1 VPTSPRL
8 RGFARQ
14 LASAAPPSAECKR
27 LLAQLRERCPGLLPP
42 DPLATGAVGPEIAVS
57 REDVQKLLLE
67 AARQGSASEVVWV
80 QGDSELIVS
89 VGKVTVALEPG
100 LIVITIPVRCDQI
113 DGANIV
119 VPFAVGDAERP
130 AGMIV
135 ATEGRPRGPALIVD
149 AWGEALVAFAW
160 DLLLTITTAVA
171 DVSGADVD
179 GAGLI
184 PAAITATRDGVRVLT
199 MARHPFDRNMR

>member
-1 VPTSPRL
+1 MPDISPIALVCAPAGQRRSPQ
-8 RGFARQ
+8 RGMQTPART
-14 LASAAPPSAECKR
+14 APPALSR
-27 LLAQLRERCPGLLPP
+27 SSTPRSTRHG
-42 DPLATGAVGPEIAVS
+42 GRGPEIPVS
-57 REDVQKLLLE
+57 REDLQKLLLE

-89 VGKVTVALEPG
+89 VGKVAVALEPG

-113 DGANIV
+113 DRANIV

-135 ATEGRPRGPALIVD
+135 ATEDRPRGPALIVD
-149 AWGEALVAFAW
+149 AWGEALLAFAW
-160 DLLLTITTAVA
+160 DLVMTLTTAVA
-171 DVSGADVD
+171 DASGADVD

-184 PAAITATRDGVRVLT
+184 PAALTASSDGIRVLT
-199 MARHPFDRNMR
+199 MARHAFDRNMR